1 MTDIYSFPL
10 DPPLP
15 PNTVEV
21 RIATPSGRDI
31 LIYGSKDK
39 CTITQRV
46 NDNGSIQF
54 LITGVYDISS
64 DTVPDTMIFTSENTD
79 PFGRF
84 QRSDGLYR
92 EF

>member
-39 CTITQRV
+39 CTITQRI

-54 LITGVYDISS
+54 LVTGIKYYHSED
-64 DTVPDTMIFTSENTD
+64 VPGDMIFTSEDNT

-84 QRSDGLYR
+84 QRSDGLYS
-92 EF
+92 

>member
-1 MTDIYSFPL
+1 MPDIYSFPL

-54 LITGVYDISS
+54 LITGAYNISS
-64 DTVPDTMIFTSENTD
+64 DTVPGNMIFTSEDTD
-79 PFGRF
+79 PFGQF

>member
-39 CTITQRV
+39 CTITQRI

-54 LITGVYDISS
+54 LITGAYNIYS
-64 DTVPDTMIFTSENTD
+64 DTVPGDMMFTSEDTD
-79 PFGRF
+79 PFGQF

>member
-21 RIATPSGRDI
+21 RIATTSGRDI
-31 LIYGSKDK
+31 LIHGSKDK

-64 DTVPDTMIFTSENTD
+64 DTVPGNMILTSEDTD

>member
-21 RIATPSGRDI
+21 RIATPRGRDI

-54 LITGVYDISS
+54 LITGAYNISS
-64 DTVPDTMIFTSENTD
+64 DTVPGNMIFTSEDTD
-79 PFGRF
+79 LFGRF

>member
-1 MTDIYSFPL
+1 MTDIYSFTL

-39 CTITQRV
+39 CTITKRV

-54 LITGVYDISS
+54 LITGAYNISS
-64 DTVPDTMIFTSENTD
+64 DTVPGTMIFTSEDTD

>member
-15 PNTVEV
+15 TNTVEV

-31 LIYGSKDK
+31 LIYGYKDQ

-54 LITGVYDISS
+54 LITGAYDISS
-64 DTVPDTMIFTSENTD
+64 DTVPGTMIFTSEDTD
-79 PFGRF
+79 PFGQF

>member
-21 RIATPSGRDI
+21 RIATLSGRDI
-31 LIYGSKDK
+31 LIHGSKDK

-54 LITGVYDISS
+54 LITGAYNISS
-64 DTVPDTMIFTSENTD
+64 DTVPGTMIFTSEDTD

-84 QRSDGLYR
+84 QRSDGLYG

>member
-21 RIATPSGRDI
+21 RIATPIGRDI
-31 LIYGSKDK
+31 LIYGSKDR
-39 CTITQRV
+39 CTITKRV

-54 LITGVYDISS
+54 LITGAYNISS
-64 DTVPDTMIFTSENTD
+64 DTVPGTMIFTSEDTD
-79 PFGRF
+79 QFGRF

>member
-39 CTITQRV
+39 CTITKRV

-54 LITGVYDISS
+54 LITGAYDISS
-64 DTVPDTMIFTSENTD
+64 NTVPGTMIFTSEDTD

>member
-1 MTDIYSFPL
+1 MTNIYSFPL

-21 RIATPSGRDI
+21 RIATPSGSDI

-39 CTITQRV
+39 CTVTQRV

-54 LITGVYDISS
+54 LITGVYNISS
-64 DTVPDTMIFTSENTD
+64 DTVPGTMIFTSEDTD
-79 PFGRF
+79 PFGQF

>member
-21 RIATPSGRDI
+21 RIATPNGRDI

-39 CTITQRV
+39 STITQRV

-64 DTVPDTMIFTSENTD
+64 DIVPGTMIFTSEDTD

>member
-10 DPPLP
+10 NPPLP
-15 PNTVEV
+15 PNTIEV

-31 LIYGSKDK
+31 LIYGYKDQ

-54 LITGVYDISS
+54 LITGAYDISS
-64 DTVPDTMIFTSENTD
+64 DTVPGTMIFTSEDTD
-79 PFGRF
+79 LFGQF